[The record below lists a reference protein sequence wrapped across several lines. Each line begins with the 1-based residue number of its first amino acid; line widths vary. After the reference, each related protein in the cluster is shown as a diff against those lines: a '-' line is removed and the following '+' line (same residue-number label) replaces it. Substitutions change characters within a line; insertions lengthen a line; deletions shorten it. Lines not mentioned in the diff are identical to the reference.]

1 MTNNLRGNIVAN
13 KRFRYNQDLVDLA
26 VIYFMERYYYQYSSK
41 HKIAKGTRYSYE
53 TDHGKPRQ
61 PYIWVPYLGWAKD
74 ENELIRV
81 INLTKIYEFPEEH
94 ENLSALVIVES
105 EGNVTISNRKKMQD
119 LEEIY
124 NVTKSL
130 CKLLRQRLQNRDI
143 NYLFNDEKGLYL
155 PKDIKKRIKEA
166 ESK

>member
-1 MTNNLRGNIVAN
+1 
-13 KRFRYNQDLVDLA
+13 
-26 VIYFMERYYYQYSSK
+26 
-41 HKIAKGTRYSYE
+41 
-53 TDHGKPRQ
+53 
-61 PYIWVPYLGWAKD
+61 
-74 ENELIRV
+74 
-81 INLTKIYEFPEEH
+81 
-94 ENLSALVIVES
+94 
-105 EGNVTISNRKKMQD
+105 MQD